1 MTGLKVGLPKLLHS
15 GHLGFPEIDESP
27 NVMED
32 GGLLKHLED
41 WGCEVVERRTAELTA
56 EEEKVYGARYRM
68 ALASNHLADIVAGQI
83 RAGVLPIGLLSNC
96 NGLMG
101 MLAGHQRASGDWRPL
116 RVGLVWVDAHGDF
129 NTPETSLSGMMGGMP
144 VAISTGLCLHHIRR
158 TCGLDP
164 PLAMKYVTMVGVRDT
179 DPWEQY
185 LIDENDVSMIMVDDV
200 RRLSPAIDMEMDRL
214 STLTDLIYVHVDLD
228 VLDPAD
234 IPGAG
239 LPVENGPT
247 AEELAEALEIMF
259 ENPKAAGFGLASYPA
274 KRDTERRGLRSVYKL
289 VEGVIRGVGSR
300 GSGPS
305 GVLN

>member
-1 MTGLKVGLPKLLHS
+1 MTRLKVGLPKLLHN

-32 GGLLKHLED
+32 GGLLKRLDD
-41 WGCEVVERRTAELTA
+41 WGCEVVERRAAELTP

-83 RAGVLPIGLLSNC
+83 KAGALPIGLLSNC

-158 TCGLDP
+158 ACGLDP
-164 PLAMKYVTMVGVRDT
+164 PLSMKYVTMVGVRDT
-179 DPWEQY
+179 DPGEQY
-185 LIDENDVSMIMVDDV
+185 LIDQNDISQITVDDV
-200 RRLSPAIDMEMDRL
+200 RRLSPAIDMEMERL
-214 STLTDLIYVHVDLD
+214 SILTDLIYVHIDLD

-239 LPVENGPT
+239 LPVEDGPT
-247 AEELAEALEIMF
+247 AEELADALEIMF

-274 KRDTERRGLRSVYKL
+274 KRDTERRGLKSVYKL
-289 VEGVIRGVGSR
+289 VEGVIKGVR
-300 GSGPS
+300 NRESGPL